1 MIYTFNEQELNFIR
15 DNIKDS
21 LKKVNVVRSKV
32 DVDNNLYQA
41 YDLLM
46 LTTGL
51 LEGKVLQQPVPKS
64 PDTKKS

>member
-1 MIYTFNEQELNFIR
+1 MIYTFNGQELNFIR

-46 LTTGL
+46 LTMGL
-51 LEGKVLQQPVPKS
+51 LEGKILQQPVPKS
-64 PDTKKS
+64 PDAQ

>member
-15 DNIKDS
+15 ENIKES

-32 DVDNNLYQA
+32 DVENNLYQA

-46 LTTGL
+46 LTMGL
-51 LEGKVLQQPVPKS
+51 LEGKVLQQPIPKS
-64 PDTKKS
+64 SDVQ